1 APNINAGDQHLAQT
15 ADAAWA
21 ALERANRPSP
31 AIFFRAGCVVRLET
45 DETGASLLRALDAD
59 RLCHHI
65 ARVAIWT
72 KHGKP
77 AYPPMPAIRDM
88 PARPNPPLPILEHVV
103 TPPVLP
109 PDRRLPERPG
119 YDAQSRLLSAPPRG
133 FTVPSVSQAPT
144 ATEIADARNLLVDDL
159 LDGFP

>member
-1 APNINAGDQHLAQT
+1 RITELVILPDNDDPGRAHAMDIARSCRDAGFVVKILELPDLPVHGDVSDWLDAGHTRDDLLALADACQPVLATLADPNAPNINAGDQHLAQT

-72 KHGKP
+72 KHG
-77 AYPPMPAIRDM
+77 
-88 PARPNPPLPILEHVV
+88 
-103 TPPVLP
+103 
-109 PDRRLPERPG
+109 
-119 YDAQSRLLSAPPRG
+119 
-133 FTVPSVSQAPT
+133 
-144 ATEIADARNLLVDDL
+144 
-159 LDGFP
+159 